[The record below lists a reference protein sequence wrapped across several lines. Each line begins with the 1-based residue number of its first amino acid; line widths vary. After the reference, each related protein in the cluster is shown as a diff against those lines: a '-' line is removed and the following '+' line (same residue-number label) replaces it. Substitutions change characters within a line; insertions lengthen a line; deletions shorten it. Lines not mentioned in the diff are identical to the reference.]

1 MHTKAL
7 PLMLLITACGQAAE
21 NGAASNEMSVTNS
34 TAAPIPPPSPEPDYA
49 NMDIPVPAPG
59 EPGGLPDDR
68 TPVSEAP
75 FTPES
80 AQGAAN
86 VVQTYFALLTE
97 RKYQEALALWQKGA
111 DTPKMPDFGQSLDR
125 YARLGA
131 NIGAPGR
138 LDPGAGQV
146 YVEVPVQFYGRLKT
160 GAVVNMLGSA
170 TLHRVNDVDG
180 STAEQ
185 RRWHIVRIDLKKTP

>member
-1 MHTKAL
+1 MHAKTL
-7 PLMLLITACGQAAE
+7 PLLLLITACGPAAK
-21 NGAASNEMSVTNS
+21 NDAASGDGLTNNSVI
-34 TAAPIPPPSPEPDYA
+34 APASPPSVEPDYA

-68 TPVSEAP
+68 TPISETA

-86 VVQTYFALLTE
+86 VVQTYFALLIE
-97 RKYQEALALWQKGA
+97 RKYAQALALWQAGA
-111 DTPKMPDFGQSLDR
+111 DAPKIPDFGRSLDR

-146 YVEVPVQFYGRLKT
+146 YLDVPVQFYGRLKT
-160 GAVVNMLGSA
+160 GEVVNMLGKT
-170 TLHRVNDVDG
+170 TLHRVNDIDG

-185 RRWHIVRIDLKKTP
+185 RRWHIVRIDLKKAP